1 MTLEKENG
9 MPSQE
14 ELENVAKTLTTNP
27 TQAYIDGIATH
38 IAQDMTMGK
47 KVWHLSVEEVKT
59 LAEQLSEQQC
69 DYRSLTKAEYRALMI
84 SRGKGEDWW

>member
-1 MTLEKENG
+1 MTPAKENG
-9 MPSQE
+9 VPSRE
-14 ELENVAKTLTTNP
+14 FIESVAKTLTPNP
-27 TQAYIDGIATH
+27 TQAYIDGIATI
-38 IAQDMTMGK
+38 IAQDIMRK
-47 KVWHLSVEEVKT
+47 KVWHLSEDEVKT